1 MSKLSSVQI
10 SEIIVAGV
18 VGCALLI
25 IGGLR
30 LSNPDKKD
38 EKAERR
44 KARVAKT
51 ASAAFKANE
60 SRFTNNEYKNP
71 ESESDAKY
79 AYKKGQ
85 KMSTTEYLNDGAR
98 GLTHKRKSKKT
109 HAKGKQSKRKK

>member
-10 SEIIVAGV
+10 GKIIGAGV
-18 VGCALLI
+18 LGCALLI

-30 LSNPDKKD
+30 LSNPD
-38 EKAERR
+38 ERPKAG
-44 KARVAKT
+44 VSKT

-60 SRFTNNEYKNP
+60 SRLTLDNEYKHP
-71 ESESDAKY
+71 KSESDAKY
-79 AYKKGQ
+79 AYKKGKIMHTQ
-85 KMSTTEYLNDGAR
+85 EYFDNDRAR